1 MRGIAAWMVLT
12 SHYSHFMT
20 PGPSLLQFLWTGV
33 DLFFVISG
41 FVFGPAIFAGSFQ
54 VAPYA
59 IKRLFRIYPLYLF
72 SLLLYFLITPDHPDK
87 SLYFVK
93 HLLFLGTTSS
103 VQEAFFFNPAYWSL
117 PVEIEYYL
125 LLPILA
131 WMVVRY
137 VGGLW
142 WILALFLI
150 IRFAIIAGATPFSIP
165 EPNFLG
171 ILKIHIPGILI
182 EFLVGVVLYWSYQRF
197 RLTASRYWSIVVLAG
212 GLLLWLALGSFFVYR
227 GDQGINENIWLRA
240 YFSFLCALS
249 YGLILF
255 GLLMLIR
262 GQNTFFILAATLLG
276 NLSYGVYL
284 FHTLILRLYESSGIS
299 MPGPVAYLLC
309 ASAVLMLSA
318 LAHHLIEKPAREF
331 GRGIARKR
339 SRPPNL
345 TACPPQH

>member
-12 SHYSHFMT
+12 SHYSHLMT

-41 FVFGPAIFAGSFQ
+41 FVFGPAIFAGSFPIK
-54 VAPYA
+54 PYL

-87 SLYFVK
+87 PLYFVK

-103 VQEAFFFNPAYWSL
+103 AQEAFFFNPAYWSL

-131 WMVVRY
+131 WIVVRY
-137 VGGLW
+137 VAGLW

-150 IRFAIIAGATPFSIP
+150 IRLTIIAGATPFSIP

-182 EFLVGVVLYWSYQRF
+182 EFLVGVVIYWSYQRF
-197 RLTASRYWSIVVLAG
+197 RLTASRYWSLAVLAG
-212 GLLLWLALGSFFVYR
+212 GLLLWTGLGLFFIDQ
-227 GDQGINENIWLRA
+227 GDQGINKNLWLRA
-240 YFSFLCALS
+240 YFSFLCAVS

-255 GLLMLIR
+255 GLLTLIR
-262 GQNTFFILAATLLG
+262 GQNALFILAAALLG

-284 FHTLILRLYESSGIS
+284 FHTLILRIHESTGIS
-299 MPGPVAYLLC
+299 IPGPVAYLLC
-309 ASAVLMLSA
+309 ASAVLVLSA

-331 GRGIARKR
+331 GRGIARKW
-339 SRPPNL
+339 S
-345 TACPPQH
+345 